1 MSTAVQWL
9 GQDVLML
16 SSNYNSLEGLNGVDG
31 LKLSEQPVLTVIWDS
46 FTNIFAHFCDSWKY
60 F

>member
-31 LKLSEQPVLTVIWDS
+31 LKLSEHIKASANGDLGLIYK
-46 FTNIFAHFCDSWKY
+46 HFHT
-60 F
+60 FL